1 VDSCAA
7 VVGDGAAA
15 VAAGRGPN
23 VLAAALLRERYGI
36 LFLPWNIP
44 SWSWTN
50 CCLQVQP
57 YEDGLRTY
65 PVSRLILARVG
76 AMCSLCSGIGS
87 RIRRTLVPS
96 WCLITSSQQRCFI
109 L

>member
-15 VAAGRGPN
+15 VAAGGGPN
-23 VLAAALLRERYGI
+23 VLAAALLRERYGN

-65 PVSRLILARVG
+65 PVSRLILPRAWGQCARYVQESVHELG
-76 AMCSLCSGIGS
+76 EH
-87 RIRRTLVPS
+87 
-96 WCLITSSQQRCFI
+96 
-109 L
+109 